1 MMGSEMVVVAARRIL
16 IRSSWILEIP
26 FVQNYYSL
34 SVDLINL
41 AVTLVLFLWLI
52 GYIHSIAGVFHIPNV
67 SSICTG
73 TASQ

>member
-1 MMGSEMVVVAARRIL
+1 MSMGMMGLEMVVVAARRIL

-41 AVTLVLFLWLI
+41 AVTLVYSY
-52 GYIHSIAGVFHIPNV
+52 G
-67 SSICTG
+67 
-73 TASQ
+73 